1 MLEPG
6 NINKAVQQHIQYTKK
21 LHMLKLIRW
30 YGKNVLHGNYNKL
43 AFLQLIDVILR
54 FEKQAIDDQ
63 MEKCAEVFPTMKFFI
78 SLANK
83 SKKKLKAEDK
93 KNTLMQENLEQPE
106 VAEEVGNN
114 SSQGEI
120 KKTEEEEDAI
130 DYCAIIGIIPD
141 SGKDASA
148 KKKERY
154 SFGQA
159 VDSMKSKDK
168 KAKYIYELEH
178 QKIRSENIALDP
190 KLIRN
195 IYDSAGIPW

>member
-93 KNTLMQENLEQPE
+93 KNTLM
-106 VAEEVGNN
+106 
-114 SSQGEI
+114 
-120 KKTEEEEDAI
+120 
-130 DYCAIIGIIPD
+130 
-141 SGKDASA
+141 
-148 KKKERY
+148 
-154 SFGQA
+154 
-159 VDSMKSKDK
+159 
-168 KAKYIYELEH
+168 
-178 QKIRSENIALDP
+178 
-190 KLIRN
+190 
-195 IYDSAGIPW
+195 